1 MFVAKSIALSLFLGL
16 NPMSNVAPTERI
28 IQVQANG
35 FENWVANFRNRALR
49 QGISSRTFDA
59 AFANARYLPE
69 TIQKDRNQAEFIK
82 PMSDYMG
89 TAASDARVSNGR
101 DMMRVH
107 ARLLARL
114 EATYGVEAHIIV
126 AFWGMESNYGQRRGD
141 VPLISTLATL
151 AFDGRRGR
159 FFEAQ
164 LISALKILRRGDTS
178 ASRMTGSWAGAM
190 GHTQFIPTSYE
201 AYAVDFTGDG
211 RRDIWSDDPS
221 DALASTAAYVSRFGW
236 RKGQPWGVEVRL
248 PQGFD
253 FDRSNRAAK
262 MSPAQ
267 WGRLGVR
274 GTDGRVVPN
283 YGEAALITPTGAHG
297 PAFLVFRNFDVI
309 SRYNNAEAYVVG
321 VGHLGDRIRGMGPL
335 QIGWPQGERDLFRAE
350 RIELQQ
356 RLTAAGFA
364 TAGVDG
370 KIGPATRRAI
380 RAYQQAAGLP
390 ADGFASLS
398 LLQRLR

>member
-1 MFVAKSIALSLFLGL
+1 MFVAKTIALSLFLGL
-16 NPMSNVAPTERI
+16 NPTSDVAPAERV

-35 FENWVANFRNRALR
+35 FESWVANFRNRALR

-107 ARLLARL
+107 ARLLAQL

-164 LISALKILRRGDTS
+164 LISALKILQRGDIS

-253 FDRSNRAAK
+253 FDRSNRAVK
-262 MSPAQ
+262 MSPAR
-267 WGRLGVR
+267 WGQLGVR

-283 YGEAALITPTGAHG
+283 YGEAALITPTGARG

-309 SRYNNAEAYVVG
+309 SRYNNAEAYIVG

-335 QIGWPQGERDLFRAE
+335 QTGWPQGERDLFRAE
-350 RIELQQ
+350 RSELQQ
-356 RLTAAGFA
+356 RLTAAGFS

-380 RAYQQAAGLP
+380 RADQQATGLP